1 MFLEKAGDKGSHSK
15 AWRCFYDSV
24 RKWARHERVKDCYF
38 TKGGA
43 ACPGVRPAMGTKEA
57 GQSHEGR
64 EGQSWG

>member
-1 MFLEKAGDKGSHSK
+1 MT
-15 AWRCFYDSV
+15 V